1 MLFPLFFRPFLDQHD
16 SNDPPQSAQRDKF
29 GLGELETTRPN
40 IKAGRKQIQAKI
52 VSLLSNI
59 DKAGAARIMNVWKT
73 MLSRTL
79 RDKTKD
85 FANLEEYIEFRS
97 IDTGGA

>member
-1 MLFPLFFRPFLDQHD
+1 
-16 SNDPPQSAQRDKF
+16 
-29 GLGELETTRPN
+29 
-40 IKAGRKQIQAKI
+40 
-52 VSLLSNI
+52 
-59 DKAGAARIMNVWKT
+59 MNVWKT